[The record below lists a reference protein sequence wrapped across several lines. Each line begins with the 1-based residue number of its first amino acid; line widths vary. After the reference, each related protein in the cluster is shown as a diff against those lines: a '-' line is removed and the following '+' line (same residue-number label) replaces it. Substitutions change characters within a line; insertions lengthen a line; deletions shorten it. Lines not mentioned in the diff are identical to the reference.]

1 LANLHHELCIQ
12 RFANE
17 WMIFLHL
24 MHMCLNCVLNTQHPY
39 TKFRNFC
46 ISHNFHY
53 QIVECKVCDT
63 WIKIFLTIVNIDD
76 LLLGVQLLNN
86 TLFHIFKG
94 DGNENVPP
102 KSNWFSLCINSL
114 LKEAHCSSIN
124 NERFITKL
132 AKNIEQFCC
141 TSFIHKD
148 PFE

>member
-1 LANLHHELCIQ
+1 MTNLHHELCIQ
-12 RFANE
+12 WFGNG
-17 WMIFLHL
+17 WMNFFHL
-24 MHMCLNCVLNTQHPY
+24 TYMCFKCVLNTQHPY

-63 WIKIFLTIVNIDD
+63 WIQKKLTIVNIDD
-76 LLLGVQLLNN
+76 LPIGFQLLNN

-94 DGNENVPP
+94 DGNDNLPP
-102 KSNWFSLCINSL
+102 NLNWFSLCINSL
-114 LKEAHCSSIN
+114 LKVTHCCSIN

-148 PFE
+148 SFE